1 MLKGWEE
8 KKERCSLLPEDYL
21 FIFTLL
27 ICVCWGGGG
36 ERERLRGETHAHA
49 YIYGYMPTCLSGYIE
64 VRRQLMR
71 LDFLSL
77 FTIWFSGIKL
87 WLSGLVAI
95 PLPTESFYQPII
107 L

>member
-8 KKERCSLLPEDYL
+8 KKERCSLLPEAYL

-27 ICVCWGGGG
+27 ICVCWGGG

-49 YIYGYMPTCLSGYIE
+49 YMYGHMPTCLNGYIE

-77 FTIWFSGIKL
+77 FTIWFPGIKL

-95 PLPTESFYQPII
+95 PLPTETFHQPIT